1 MSTSRLS
8 FSGLTAVVD
17 MRGVITK
24 PVSRVYSVTIATKQ
38 NLFNSRVFN
47 ISGKAALFPFIPHW

>member
-24 PVSRVYSVTIATKQ
+24 PVSRVYSVTIVIS
-38 NLFNSRVFN
+38 SRRTCLIN
-47 ISGKAALFPFIPHW
+47 ISSKPALFPSIPD